1 LYVKHFLG
9 RFGLGLHFL
18 VLKIDLK
25 VDRIAYAA
33 YGHAVVHP
41 IFVDD
46 ERQAILRHL
55 QSCGQYER
63 LRRFRSLLA
72 GVAQQ
77 LPDVLAALGA
87 RFPKFLPPLVQLMLR
102 QRRLVARDTLHALAC
117 SLVLE
122 YLLYKD

>member
-1 LYVKHFLG
+1 MYVKHFLS

-25 VDRIAYAA
+25 VDRITYAA

-55 QSCGQYER
+55 QSGGQYER
-63 LRRFRSLLA
+63 LRRFRGLLA

-102 QRRLVARDTLHALAC
+102 QRRLVARDPLHTLAC